1 MTIEELCKEV
11 ARTHSLDVSDEKAI
25 EYQDLIGH
33 ASTQELDD
41 VSNMPELI
49 ETFYRIYGVAYG
61 TPAAIKFYVEHS
73 DRQIDMRMQLDDAK
87 ETLKKKDSRIKE
99 LEDGLMEIKKS
110 FEENKELMQEIEKE
124 ARKRDTA
131 LRSSDEENVRLKA
144 EIYDLTKE
152 VEAMKKALA
161 ERN

>member
-25 EYQDLIGH
+25 EYQDLIGY

-87 ETLKKKDSRIKE
+87 ETLKKRDSRIKE

-131 LRSSDEENVRLKA
+131 LRSSEEENVRLKA

-152 VEAMKKALA
+152 VETMKKALL